1 MHRQFLWGKL
11 VLGLVAIVAVLQV
24 VHLVLLSRLEARHR
38 KHSGRGAP
46 SASDGDDEYPTYN
59 AVASVTPGGI
69 SSFSGGPEFAVSPYQ
84 ETSAADSR
92 VWVDSELP
100 ILARALV
107 TGRVLDASGEF
118 QVVPKLAKAE
128 SFPQASVATPAHDIS
143 VATHCSVE
151 HLHRL
156 LPFVERWQGP
166 ISVAVFAGE
175 TELGTALNSIASL
188 RACSPPIRRL
198 ASFHLVSPLLPGGR
212 PPLALLGT
220 TAPSRCG
227 SLLEQLREF
236 GRDKTK
242 KNYARGTGVGGVHS
256 PPYPNN
262 LLRNV
267 ARRGVSTEFVL
278 TVDIDMLPSRNLRA
292 DFTNFAMKNRLYDDS
307 QKEDKTVYVLPA
319 FEANEG
325 APIPG
330 DKAELLALSDT
341 FRLRPFYFELCWKCQ
356 VHTDYETWQKE
367 PPSAGLA
374 PLFEVLWKDPW
385 EPFYISRNT
394 APFYDE
400 RFKQY
405 GFNRISQVCEL
416 HIAGYKFSVLNNAF
430 LVHQG
435 LKTPDSFHPEKDA
448 DQERNRLLFRQ
459 FKSELREKYPESSRR
474 CY

>member
-1 MHRQFLWGKL
+1 
-11 VLGLVAIVAVLQV
+11 
-24 VHLVLLSRLEARHR
+24 
-38 KHSGRGAP
+38 
-46 SASDGDDEYPTYN
+46 
-59 AVASVTPGGI
+59 
-69 SSFSGGPEFAVSPYQ
+69 
-84 ETSAADSR
+84 
-92 VWVDSELP
+92 VDSELP
-100 ILARALV
+100 VLARTLI
-107 TGRVLDASGEF
+107 TGRILDASGEF
-118 QVVPKLAKAE
+118 QVVPKLVKAE
-128 SFPQASVATPAHDIS
+128 NSPPTSTTVPTQDIS
-143 VATHCSVE
+143 IATHCTVE

-156 LPFVERWQGP
+156 LPLIERWQGP

-175 TELGTALNSIASL
+175 LELGMALSSIASL

-198 ASFHLVSPLLPGGR
+198 TTFHLVSPLLPGGR
-212 PPLALLGT
+212 APLASLGT
-220 TAPSRCG
+220 SAPSRCG
-227 SLLEQLREF
+227 SLLEQLREA
-236 GRDKTK
+236 GKDKTR
-242 KNYARGTGVGGVHS
+242 KNYARGTTVEGGQS

-267 ARRGVSTEFVL
+267 ARSGISTEFVL
-278 TVDIDMLPSRNLRA
+278 VIDIDMLPSRNLRA
-292 DFTNFAMKNRLYDDS
+292 DFSRFANQKHLYEES
-307 QKEDKTVYVLPA
+307 QRDDKTVYVLPA
-319 FEANEG
+319 FEASEG

-330 DKAELLALSDT
+330 DKAELLALADT

-367 PPSAGLA
+367 PPSSGLA

-416 HIAGYKFSVLNNAF
+416 HVAGYKFSVLNNAF

-448 DQERNRLLFRQ
+448 DQERNRVLFRQ
-459 FKSELREKYPESSRR
+459 FKVELREKYPESSRR
-474 CY
+474 SVQIMNYSRFRLLMETKKIIGEDYFSFVFIF